1 MTDTPEQVRHIRCKL
16 ESAINML
23 KDGKTIV
30 AYERFLGIKDLLNRL
45 AISLEEGN
53 NENKKDSSS

>member
-1 MTDTPEQVRHIRCKL
+1 MVGTSEKVRYIRCKL
-16 ESAINML
+16 ESAINLL

-45 AISLEEGN
+45 AITLTEEK
-53 NENKKDSSS
+53 NENNKDSNI